1 MKIADIL
8 FEMQS
13 NYVAE
18 EDILL
23 IENYIKEN
31 GLNLTKIDQK
41 LEELGYDAIF
51 DDFDSNDY
59 SVVQKIQHRKHLSD

>member
-31 GLNLTKIDQK
+31 GLNLAKIDQK

>member
-18 EDILL
+18 EDIVLM
-23 IENYIKEN
+23 ENFINEN
-31 GLNLTKIDQK
+31 GLNLNKIDQK

-51 DDFDSNDY
+51 DDFDSSEYNT
-59 SVVQKIQHRKHLSD
+59 VQKIQHRKHLSD

>member
-1 MKIADIL
+1 MKIADII

-23 IENYIKEN
+23 IENYIQEN
-31 GLNLTKIDQK
+31 GINLAKIDQK
-41 LEELGYDAIF
+41 LEELGYDSIF
-51 DDFDSNDY
+51 DDFDNNEY

>member
-31 GLNLTKIDQK
+31 GINLAKIDQK
-41 LEELGYDAIF
+41 LEELGYDSIF
-51 DDFDSNDY
+51 DDFDISEY

>member
-23 IENYIKEN
+23 IENYINEN
-31 GLNLTKIDQK
+31 GINLAKIDQK
-41 LEELGYDAIF
+41 LEELGYDSIF
-51 DDFDSNDY
+51 DDFDINEY